1 MKGKILLG
9 VVGGIFIGLGVGT
22 IARRFV
28 KYKL

>member
-22 IARRFV
+22 IALGFV